1 MIMRRFKWIRQT
13 SRTACVSATVTRS
26 LLKNIDVE
34 IALDMSLSK
43 YAVNPENLSKLERKR
58 VLKEAS
64 DSLKR
69 IEENRQSGTSCRRI
83 RG

>member
-1 MIMRRFKWIRQT
+1 MRFRWMRQT

-34 IALDMSLSK
+34 IALDMSLPK
-43 YAVNPENLSKLERKR
+43 YAINPEKLSKLERKR
-58 VLKEAS
+58 VLKEAQE
-64 DSLKR
+64 DLKR
-69 IEENRQSGTSCRRI
+69 IEENRQSGTSYRRI

>member
-1 MIMRRFKWIRQT
+1 MKFRWIRNS
-13 SRTACVSATVTRS
+13 SRTGCISAIVTRS

-34 IALDMSLSK
+34 IALDMSLPK
-43 YAVNPENLSKLERKR
+43 YAINPEKLSKLERKR

-64 DSLKR
+64 DSLKT
-69 IEENRQSGTSCRRI
+69 IEENRRSGTGCRRI

>member
-1 MIMRRFKWIRQT
+1 MRFRWMRQT

-34 IALDMSLSK
+34 IALDMSLSN
-43 YAVNPENLSKLERKR
+43 YAMNPERLSKLERKR
-58 VLKEAS
+58 VLKEAT
-64 DSLKR
+64 DKLKR
-69 IEENRQSGTSCRRI
+69 IEESRRSGTSYQRR

>member
-34 IALDMSLSK
+34 IALDMSLPN
-43 YAVNPENLSKLERKR
+43 YAVNPESLSKIERKR
-58 VLKEAS
+58 VLKEAQEN
-64 DSLKR
+64 LKR
-69 IEENRQSGTSCRRI
+69 IKESRQSGTSCQRR
-83 RG
+83 GG

>member
-1 MIMRRFKWIRQT
+1 MKSRFHWMRQN
-13 SRTACVSATVTRS
+13 SRTACVSATVTRN
-26 LLKNIDVE
+26 LLKNIDLE
-34 IALDMSLSK
+34 MALDMSLPN
-43 YAVNPENLSKLERKR
+43 YAVNPESLSKLERKR

-69 IEENRQSGTSCRRI
+69 IEENRRSGTGCRRI